1 MRTEFA
7 NWEGTKRT
15 NGAGMQ
21 TLIERREGALG
32 GYQRGVT
39 GPEGWVSDLGY
50 CLKSCKVFAKPGTRL
65 IKIDVFGNGFLHNQR
80 RNVRHL
86 HYPILI
92 EFCVGYNRIVHS

>member
-50 CLKSCKVFAKPGTRL
+50 CLKSCKVFAKPGSVRNLESCIPPASSSPEISHTRCSNCL
-65 IKIDVFGNGFLHNQR
+65 VCP
-80 RNVRHL
+80 V
-86 HYPILI
+86 
-92 EFCVGYNRIVHS
+92 S